1 MNTLNSVADLREAI
15 LQGLN
20 NVADLGIFTTD
31 AQLKI
36 SSWNHWLEIHSRRSA
51 KEMLGLSLLEAYP
64 EMAERRLQRFYQQA
78 LNGQVVV
85 LSQRLHGYLIP
96 MRIAAVACTEAQMLQ
111 SVRIAPL
118 VAGGQNIGTIS
129 FIEDVTERVE
139 REAELQRQIQALQR
153 AEVALLSTQHR
164 LQHLLSSSPAV
175 IYTCKLCD
183 DYGATFISD
192 NVTAQLGYQPREFME
207 DSRFWIDRIH
217 PEDAPQVR
225 AEMARLLERGH
236 QILEY
241 RFPHKDGTYRWVRDE
256 IKLVL
261 DSNSNLLE
269 IVGAWYDITERKQ
282 AEEQVRDHA
291 ALLNI
296 ATDAIMVRDLD
307 NRILFWNKAA
317 ERLYGWTAEEAT
329 GQSSKV
335 LLYKQTSPQVEEA
348 MKTLIE
354 AGAWQGELHQVTKH
368 GIEIIVESRWTLVRD
383 ERGNPKSV
391 LVVNTDITQKKQLEA
406 QFLRIQRLES
416 IGTLA
421 GGIAHDLNNI
431 LTPILASAQLLQME
445 LPPEKKL
452 ALLTM
457 VENNAKRGAN
467 LIKQVLS
474 FAKGVEGEHTI
485 MEVTHLIRE
494 IAEIARETFPK
505 YIEFRTDIAP
515 DLWAVSGDATQLHQ
529 VLMNLSVNARD
540 AMPSGGTL
548 RICAN
553 NLLIDSHYAQMNIE
567 ARVGPYIVI
576 AVSDTGTGI
585 PPEIQERIFDPFFTT
600 KELGKGTGLG
610 LSTVVGIVRSHGG
623 FIKLHSQIGIGTQF
637 QVHLPAVGATE
648 TPQSE
653 DVEIPQ
659 GQKELILV
667 VDDEADLRE
676 IPKIALQKYAY
687 RVLTASDGI
696 EAVALYAQY
705 KDEISVVLLN
715 MMMPHMDGPT
725 AIRTLQKIEPSVK
738 IIAVSGLP
746 SSEMIAEATRSGVT
760 AFLPKPYTAKELL
773 KTLQKAVGCV
783 PQGGTHPTEREDLL

>member
-1 MNTLNSVADLREAI
+1 MNILNSVADLREAI

-31 AQLKI
+31 AQLNI

-51 KEMLGLSLLEAYP
+51 KEMLGRSLLEAYP
-64 EMAERRLQRFYQQA
+64 QMAERRLERFYQQA

-96 MRIAAVACTEAQMLQ
+96 MRIAAVARTEAQMLQ

-118 VAGGQNIGTIS
+118 VAGGQHIGTIS

-139 REAELQRQIQALQR
+139 REAELQRQIEALQR

-175 IYTCKLCD
+175 IYTCKPGSD
-183 DYGATFISD
+183 WEATFISD
-192 NVTAQLGYQPREFME
+192 NITAQLGYQPREFME
-207 DSRFWIDRIH
+207 DSRFWTDRIH

-256 IKLVL
+256 MKLVRDT
-261 DSNSNLLE
+261 DSNLVE
-269 IVGAWYDITERKQ
+269 IVGAWYDITDRKQ
-282 AEEQVRDHA
+282 AEEQVVEQA

-296 ATDAIMVRDLD
+296 ATDAILVRDLD
-307 NRILFWNKAA
+307 SRILFWNKGA

-329 GQSSKV
+329 GQSSQ
-335 LLYKQTSPQVEEA
+335 LLLHKETSPQVA
-348 MKTLIE
+348 DALKTVTE
-354 AGAWQGELHQVTKH
+354 AGSWQGELQQVTKN
-368 GIEIIVESRWTLVRD
+368 GTEIIVESRWSLVRD
-383 ERGNPKSV
+383 RRGKPKSI
-391 LVVNTDITQKKQLEA
+391 LAVNTDITQKKQLEA
-406 QFLRIQRLES
+406 QFLRIQRIES

-445 LPPEKKL
+445 LPPEKKQG
-452 ALLTM
+452 LLTM

-485 MEVTHLIRE
+485 LEVSHVIRE
-494 IAEIARETFPK
+494 IAEVARETFPK
-505 YIEFRTDIAP
+505 SIEVYTDIAP

-548 RICAN
+548 RICAG
-553 NLLIDSHYAQMNIE
+553 NLLIDAHCAQMNIE
-567 ARVGPYIVI
+567 ARVGPYTVI
-576 AVSDTGTGI
+576 RVSDTGTGI
-585 PPEIQERIFDPFFTT
+585 CPEIQERIFEPFFTT

-623 FIKLHSQIGIGTQF
+623 FIKLHSQSGRGTEF
-637 QVHLPAVGATE
+637 QVYLPAVAATE
-648 TPQSE
+648 KPQSE
-653 DVEIPQ
+653 DVEIPP

-667 VDDEADLRE
+667 VDDEPDLRE
-676 IPKIALQKYAY
+676 ITEIALQKYAY
-687 RVLTASDGI
+687 RVLTASNGI

-715 MMMPHMDGPT
+715 MMMPYMDGPT
-725 AIRTLQKIEPSVK
+725 AIRTLQKIKPSVK

-746 SSEMIAEATRSGVT
+746 SSEMIAEATCLGVT
-760 AFLPKPYTAKELL
+760 AFLSKPYTAKELL
-773 KTLQKAVGCV
+773 KTLQKAA
-783 PQGGTHPTEREDLL
+783 Q

>member
-1 MNTLNSVADLREAI
+1 MNNLNRVAELREAI

-20 NVADLGIFTTD
+20 NLADLGIFTTD
-31 AQLKI
+31 AQLNI

-51 KEMLGLSLLEAYP
+51 TEMLGRSLLEAYP

-96 MRIAAVACTEAQMLQ
+96 MRIAAVSCSQAQMLQ

-118 VAGGQNIGTIS
+118 VAGGQNIGTIT

-139 REAELQRQIQALQR
+139 REAELQRQIEALQR

-175 IYTCKLCD
+175 IYTCKP
-183 DYGATFISD
+183 YGDWDATFISD
-192 NVTAQLGYQPREFME
+192 NITAQLGYHPWEFME

-217 PEDAPQVR
+217 PEDAPQVL
-225 AEMARLLERGH
+225 ADMAQLRSRGH
-236 QILEY
+236 HILEY
-241 RFPHKDGTYRWVRDE
+241 RFLHKDGSYRWVRDE
-256 IKLVL
+256 MKLVRKS
-261 DSNSNLLE
+261 DSNLLE
-269 IVGAWYDITERKQ
+269 IVGAWHDITDRKQ
-282 AEEQVRDHA
+282 AEEQVMEQA

-296 ATDAIMVRDLD
+296 ATDAILVRDLD
-307 NRILFWNKAA
+307 SRILFWNKGA

-329 GQSSKV
+329 GQLSKV
-335 LLYKQTSPQVEEA
+335 LLHKETSPHVA
-348 MKTLIE
+348 DALKTVTE
-354 AGAWQGELHQVTKH
+354 AGSWQGELHQVTKN
-368 GIEIIVESRWTLVRD
+368 GAEIIVESRWTLVRTR
-383 ERGNPKSV
+383 RGKPKSV

-406 QFLRIQRLES
+406 QFLRIQRIES

-445 LPPEKKL
+445 LPPEKKQG
-452 ALLTM
+452 LLVM

-474 FAKGVEGEHTI
+474 FARGMEGEHTI
-485 MEVTHLIRE
+485 LEVSHVIRE
-494 IAEIARETFPK
+494 IAEVARETFPK
-505 YIEFRTDIAP
+505 SIEVRADIAA

-529 VLMNLSVNARD
+529 VLMNLCVNARD
-540 AMPSGGTL
+540 AMPSGGKL
-548 RICAN
+548 SICAA
-553 NLLIDSHYAQMNIE
+553 NLWIDPHYAQMNIE
-567 ARVGPYIVI
+567 AREGPYTVI

-585 PPEIQERIFDPFFTT
+585 RPEIQERIFEPFFTT

-623 FIKLHSQIGIGTQF
+623 FIKLDSQSGRGTQF
-637 QVHLPAVGATE
+637 QVYLPAVGSTE
-648 TPQSE
+648 TPE
-653 DVEIPQ
+653 LEEVEIPQ
-659 GQKELILV
+659 GQKELVLV
-667 VDDEADLRE
+667 VDDEPDLRDITE
-676 IPKIALQKYAY
+676 IALQKYAY

-696 EAVALYAQY
+696 EAVALYAEY
-705 KDEISVVLLN
+705 KNEISVVLLN

-725 AIRTLQKIEPSVK
+725 AIRTLQKIKPSVK
-738 IIAVSGLP
+738 IIAVSGLL
-746 SSEMIAEATRSGVT
+746 STEMIAEATRLGVT
-760 AFLPKPYTAKELL
+760 AFLSKPYTAKELL
-773 KTLQKAVGCV
+773 KTLHKAA
-783 PQGGTHPTEREDLL
+783 Q